1 MRRLGHLQGGLDLRV
16 MSDAE
21 VHLTVSYLSAWSN
34 DHLRRAHRL
43 TGLSALRM
51 ESAGEHGEVLDR
63 RRAEAEAIGQELLSR
78 G

>member
-1 MRRLGHLQGGLDLRV
+1 MRRLGHLPAGLDFRV

-21 VHLTVSYLSAWSN
+21 VHLTVSYLSAWSD

-43 TGLSALRM
+43 MGLSVLRM
-51 ESAGEHGEVLDR
+51 ESAGEHGEMLDR
-63 RRAEAEAIGQELLSR
+63 RRAEAEAIGRELLSR